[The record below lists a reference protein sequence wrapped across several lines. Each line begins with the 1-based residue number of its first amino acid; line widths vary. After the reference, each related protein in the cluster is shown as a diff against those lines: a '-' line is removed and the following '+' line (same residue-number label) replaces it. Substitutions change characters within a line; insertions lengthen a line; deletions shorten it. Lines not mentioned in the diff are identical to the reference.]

1 MKDVKALNI
10 YENMLVNNL
19 QFAAG
24 QIEMEIKLM

>member
-10 YENMLVNNL
+10 YQNMLVNNL